1 MAALI
6 ALGLVIVHVVGGG
19 SGPQVSKDEAVA
31 IARPHIDFKPQQHQ
45 IRYVRRGIPPHGYW
59 VVSFFIRKAEGGYRR
74 VTVVVLDA
82 SNGNVT
88 EIRRTT

>member
-6 ALGLVIVHVVGGG
+6 ALGLVIVHVMGG
-19 SGPQVSKDEAVA
+19 SGPKVSGDEAVA

-59 VVSFFIRKAEGGYRR
+59 VVSFFIRRAEGGYRR

-88 EIRRTT
+88 EILRTT